1 MFEYP
6 PVLRTHQLQNTSL
19 NPPDEYLTQ
28 QPKVVTFISQGH
40 LYSNSS
46 NDLDKVIDESG
57 GMATMLFLVAK
68 VRFVEYNGK
77 IGSNSFTSSTYTTKL
92 VNKDFKNHI
101 KNYFYTQFE
110 SNHKLIRQR
119 ICIGCDIMEIVSQ
132 VI

>member
-1 MFEYP
+1 
-6 PVLRTHQLQNTSL
+6 
-19 NPPDEYLTQ
+19 
-28 QPKVVTFISQGH
+28 VTFISQGH

-68 VRFVEYNGK
+68 VRFVSYSGK
-77 IGSNSFTSSTYTTKL
+77 IGSNSFTSITFTTKL

-101 KNYFYTQFE
+101 KNFLIYFYTQFE